1 MRNKF
6 TIFSKYV
13 FIAFL
18 VLLTSIF
25 TGSIAYA
32 DSVTVTLAAVGPVND
47 GADYVLPYQ
56 LTIDGQDPYDA
67 DCYDFFD
74 NVNLGQSWQA
84 NELTLNQA
92 VTSGAFSG
100 TSGHG
105 VGSSAQADYEAIAW
119 LSSQATP
126 TPQSQIDLQHVIW
139 NVFDPGAFA
148 VTTSMAQILGNL
160 AAAQASSYN
169 GFSFGNFLFLEA
181 TTGNPGDGTFPQAFI
196 IDTGG
201 NTNGTSPAVP
211 EPGSVILLGIGVA
224 LIAVSRRFWTRSTLP
239 KS

>member
-1 MRNKF
+1 LSGFIR
-6 TIFSKYV
+6 YL

-18 VLLTSIF
+18 ALIYAETLVF
-25 TGSIAYA
+25 A
-32 DSVTVTLAAVGPVND
+32 DSVTVTLAGAGPVND
-47 GADYVLPYQ
+47 GVDYVLPYQ
-56 LTIDGQDPYDA
+56 LTIDGQGPYDA

-92 VTSGAFSG
+92 ITSGAFSG

-105 VGSSAQADYEAIAW
+105 VGSNALADYEAIAW
-119 LSSQATP
+119 LSAQVTP
-126 TPQSQIDLQHVIW
+126 TAQSQVDLQHTIW

-148 VTTSMAQILGNL
+148 VTTSMQQILGDL
-160 AAAQASSYN
+160 GAAQASSYN
-169 GFSFGNFLFLEA
+169 GFSFANFLFLEA
-181 TTGNPGDGTFPQAFI
+181 TTGSPGDGTFPQAFV

-201 NTNGTSPAVP
+201 NTRGVDPVAP
-211 EPGSVILLGIGVA
+211 EPGSVVLLGIGVA
-224 LIAVSRRFWTRSTLP
+224 LIAISRRAWTRSTLP

>member
-1 MRNKF
+1 MSGF
-6 TIFSKYV
+6 IKYL

-18 VLLTSIF
+18 ALIYTETLV
-25 TGSIAYA
+25 YA
-32 DSVTVTLAAVGPVND
+32 DSVTVTLAGAGPVND

-56 LTIDGQDPYDA
+56 LTIAGQGPYDA

-74 NVNLGQSWQA
+74 NVNVGQSWQA

-92 VTSGAFSG
+92 ATFGAFSG

-105 VGSSAQADYEAIAW
+105 VGSNALADYEEVAW
-119 LSSQATP
+119 LSAQATP
-126 TPQSQIDLQHVIW
+126 TPQSQVDLQHVMW

-148 VTTSMAQILGNL
+148 VTTSMQPILGNL
-160 AAAQASSYN
+160 AAAEALSYN

-181 TTGNPGDGTFPQAFI
+181 TTGNPGDGTFPQAFV

-201 NTNGTSPAVP
+201 NTTGANPVAP
-211 EPGSVILLGIGVA
+211 EPGSVVLLGIGVA
-224 LIAVSRRFWTRSTLP
+224 LIAISRRFWTRSTQP
-239 KS
+239 KD

>member
-1 MRNKF
+1 LTRL
-6 TIFSKYV
+6 IKYL
-13 FIAFL
+13 FIAFVALISAETL
-18 VLLTSIF
+18 VF
-25 TGSIAYA
+25 A
-32 DSVTVTLAAVGPVND
+32 DSVTVTLAGAGPVND
-47 GADYVLPYQ
+47 GVDYVLPYQ
-56 LTIDGQDPYDA
+56 LTIDGQGPYDA

-92 VTSGAFSG
+92 AISGAFSG

-105 VGSSAQADYEAIAW
+105 VGSNALADYEEVAW
-119 LSSQATP
+119 LSAQATP
-126 TPQSQIDLQHVIW
+126 TSQSQVDLQHAIW

-148 VTTSMAQILGNL
+148 VTTGMQQILGNL

-169 GFSFGNFLFLEA
+169 GFSFADFLFLEA
-181 TTGNPGDGTFPQAFI
+181 TTGSSGDGDFPQAFVLE
-196 IDTGG
+196 TGG
-201 NTNGTSPAVP
+201 NTGGVNPVAP
-211 EPGSVILLGIGVA
+211 EPGSVVLLGIGVA